1 MGALDVP
8 HPEHVRSMKASR
20 LLVLLSVALG
30 THAAVA
36 RAELTTPCDGTPV
49 ANACAASSPLE
60 RSFAAML
67 HRDTGLTARPAHRR
81 GTLRM
86 HVTAAPGHTLVHT
99 AHARRHAH
107 AHLAKLHRHDNAHTL
122 ARSERPAPAQHPRD
136 HAAPPAPPAP
146 TQVNFHRHGP
156 DSRGSAFALPVSHD
170 LGAVMRGAIAM
181 NREHPRVIRGES
193 PVHVGRGP
201 PARGTTPTPRLAA
214 ARPASPRRALPAR
227 RPSRPAPHARSIAMR
242 LRHARRPM
250 SARARF
256 ARAPL
261 RSTLDV
267 VSPEPCG
274 SRVRSPGG
282 SSNAL
287 LQASTGERS

>member
-1 MGALDVP
+1 MN
-8 HPEHVRSMKASR
+8 ASR
-20 LLVLLSVALG
+20 LLVLLSVVFG

-36 RAELTTPCDGTPV
+36 HAELTAPCDGTPST
-49 ANACAASSPLE
+49 NACTASSPLE

-67 HRDTGLTARPAHRR
+67 HRDTGLTARPTHRH

-107 AHLAKLHRHDNAHTL
+107 AHLSKLRRHDNAHTL
-122 ARSERPAPAQHPRD
+122 ARSERSAPAQHPRD

-156 DSRGSAFALPVSHD
+156 DPRGSAFALPVSHAV
-170 LGAVMRGAIAM
+170 GAVMRGVIAM

-201 PARGTTPTPRLAA
+201 PAGGTTSNPRLAA
-214 ARPASPRRALPAR
+214 ARPASPRRAPSAR
-227 RPSRPAPHARSIAMR
+227 RPSRPALLARSNAMR
-242 LRHARRPM
+242 LRRSRRPM

-261 RSTLDV
+261 RPTIDV
-267 VSPEPCG
+267 VSPEPSG

-287 LQASTGERS
+287 LQASTGEHS